1 MESDYTLG
9 HVPDHDP
16 QRMREMEPFRHAD
29 GTQMGRGDAVEA
41 PGTGPME
48 IIGWDA
54 GAGMVLCADA
64 SGRVRRTDP
73 RDLSR
78 ADGGGRDA

>member
-9 HVPDHDP
+9 HVPDHASPRGSD
-16 QRMREMEPFRHAD
+16 MRPFRHAD
-29 GTQMGRGDAVEA
+29 GTPMERGDAVEA

-64 SGRVRRTDP
+64 SGRVRRIDP

-78 ADGGGRDA
+78 AGGGGRDA

>member
-29 GTQMGRGDAVEA
+29 GAPMERGDAVEA

-64 SGRVRRTDP
+64 SGRVRRICP